1 MKREGRQHGMVQT
14 YPIVSS
20 PWNPRKSNRFET
32 PSTAG
37 LFAKVSQ
44 KPTNHSKFTG
54 KCGRP
59 RCASCHMH
67 PACKAKDKTKGT
79 QKLKSC
85 DVVTNYRL
93 VTWRVVDAKPGLN
106 FTGFSATGI
115 LNHFDHDL
123 IDDNNDDAYDYYEEE
138 TEEEGAYGLA
148 PLRPRPNW
156 IVDSEVASRTVAI
169 EDVEDGDDDEKMS
182 FCEVGFAWEQVEGDD
197 EGWCLVE
204 EI

>member
-14 YPIVSS
+14 YPIISS
-20 PWNPRKSNRFET
+20 PWTLPRRTNRLQS

-37 LFAKVSQ
+37 TFTKVLQ

-59 RCASCHMH
+59 RCASCHVH

-93 VTWRVVDAKPGLN
+93 VTWRVVDARPGFN
-106 FTGFSATGI
+106 FSGFSATGV
-115 LNHFDHDL
+115 LDHLANDYCNSDDGDTE
-123 IDDNNDDAYDYYEEE
+123 IDDVCDYNEV
-138 TEEEGAYGLA
+138 GAYGLA
-148 PLRPRPNW
+148 PPNNNNHPG
-156 IVDSEVASRTVAI
+156 IEEKVDH
-169 EDVEDGDDDEKMS
+169 DDEKMS
-182 FCEVGFAWEQVEGDD
+182 FCDVGFAWEQVEGDD
-197 EGWCLVE
+197 DQGRCLVE